1 MKFIIIFFL
10 IIILQSC
17 SFDNKSGIWSNVSEP
32 IKKQNSAFKDF
43 KSFSTIKEKIFQKQ
57 KPLDKNFTFNILN
70 GKIITEWKDEFLSE
84 SNLKENFVYKN
95 TNQNYSKSR
104 KVSRSKLN
112 NDLLYENNIAIF
124 TDIKGNIIT
133 YSLKDK
139 SNLKKFNFYKK
150 RFKYIKKDLNIVVEE
165 GTIFV
170 SDNIGYLYA
179 YNHKSDKILW
189 AKKFK
194 VPFRSNIKF
203 KDQKIF
209 TADQNNNL
217 FIINA
222 TNGEIIKQIPTEEM
236 LVKNNYKNN
245 IAINNDNLF
254 FLNTFGSIY
263 SLNLTTL
270 KVNWFLNI
278 NSTLSTDLSNLFF
291 AKPIKIF
298 KDKLII
304 MTNKNLQVLDSR
316 TGLNIFKLPIK
327 AQTET
332 IINNDY
338 IFFVTKDNLLISL
351 DLNTGYVIYSKNI
364 GEEIIKNMNL
374 KKNKLKI
381 KFIDFVNSKIYLYLE
396 NSKIVKLD
404 VYGQIRNIQKLPKKI
419 YSRPIFIDSKILYI
433 SDKNQIVIL
442 G

>member
-1 MKFIIIFFL
+1 M
-10 IIILQSC
+10 
-17 SFDNKSGIWSNVSEP
+17 
-32 IKKQNSAFKDF
+32 
-43 KSFSTIKEKIFQKQ
+43 
-57 KPLDKNFTFNILN
+57 
-70 GKIITEWKDEFLSE
+70 
-84 SNLKENFVYKN
+84 
-95 TNQNYSKSR
+95 
-104 KVSRSKLN
+104 
-112 NDLLYENNIAIF
+112 
-124 TDIKGNIIT
+124 
-133 YSLKDK
+133 
-139 SNLKKFNFYKK
+139 
-150 RFKYIKKDLNIVVEE
+150 
-165 GTIFV
+165 
-170 SDNIGYLYA
+170 
-179 YNHKSDKILW
+179 
-189 AKKFK
+189 
-194 VPFRSNIKF
+194 
-203 KDQKIF
+203 
-209 TADQNNNL
+209 

-236 LVKNNYKNN
+236 LLKNNYKNN

>member
-32 IKKQNSAFKDF
+32 IKKQNSTFKDF

-104 KVSRSKLN
+104 KISRSKLN

-165 GTIFV
+165 GTIFA

-263 SLNLTTL
+263 SLNLNTL

-374 KKNKLKI
+374 KKNRLKI
-381 KFIDFVNSKIYLYLE
+381 KFIDFVNSQIYLYLE

>member
-32 IKKQNSAFKDF
+32 TKKQNSAFKDF
-43 KSFSTIKEKIFQKQ
+43 KSFITIKEKIFQKQ

-381 KFIDFVNSKIYLYLE
+381 KFIDFVNSQIYLYLE

-419 YSRPIFIDSKILYI
+419 YSRPIFINSKILYI

>member
-381 KFIDFVNSKIYLYLE
+381 KFIDFVNSQIYLYLE

-419 YSRPIFIDSKILYI
+419 YSRPIFINSKILYI

>member
-364 GEEIIKNMNL
+364 GEEIIKNINL

>member
-57 KPLDKNFTFNILN
+57 KPLDKNFTFNFLN

-194 VPFRSNIKF
+194 IPFRSNIKF

-381 KFIDFVNSKIYLYLE
+381 KFIDFVNSQIYLYLE

-419 YSRPIFIDSKILYI
+419 YSRPIFINSKILYI

>member
-194 VPFRSNIKF
+194 IPFRSNIKF

-381 KFIDFVNSKIYLYLE
+381 KFIDFVNSQIYLYLE

-419 YSRPIFIDSKILYI
+419 YSRPIFINSKILYI